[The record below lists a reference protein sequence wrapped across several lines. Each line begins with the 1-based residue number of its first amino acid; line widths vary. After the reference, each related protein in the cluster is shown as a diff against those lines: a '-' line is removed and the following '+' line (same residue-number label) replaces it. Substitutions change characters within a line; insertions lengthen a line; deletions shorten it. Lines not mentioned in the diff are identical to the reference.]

1 MVCGGFYLKFPC
13 PMDAERAAEAVRD
26 ISDVTL
32 QAMKNETGIHSN
44 WSRVLVRDDTV
55 LYADGE
61 TPMYAGEYAARET
74 DTGANLYQKI
84 CMAIAQRWPEISFKG
99 KCNFA
104 DTVSGS
110 EHGIIA
116 EYHDGLLRFRIQW
129 VDTPNMCDVCRKRFD
144 ERITPVNGCMPEM
157 PVGPHA
163 LRWKQLAV
171 CAPTKACITAKCGV
185 NSEQQFWELRNGHFV
200 LISRT
205 ALHTY

>member
-1 MVCGGFYLKFPC
+1 MLCGGFYLKFPC
-13 PMDAERAAEAVRD
+13 PLDAERAAEAVRD
-26 ISDVTL
+26 ISDASL

-44 WSRVLVRDDTV
+44 WSRFLVCDDNV
-55 LYADGE
+55 LYVNGE
-61 TPMYAGEYAARET
+61 TPMYAGECASHET

-84 CMAIAQRWPEISFKG
+84 CMAIAQRWPEVSFKG

-104 DTVSGS
+104 DTVSGA

-116 EYHDGLLRFRIQW
+116 EYEGGLFRLRIQW
-129 VDTPNMCDVCRKRFD
+129 ADMPNMCNVCRKRFE
-144 ERITPVNGCMPEM
+144 ERITAINGCIPQMST
-157 PVGPHA
+157 GPHA
-163 LRWKQLAV
+163 LRWMQLAV

-205 ALHTY
+205 SLHTC